1 MTASFPNMSKPL
13 MAQLHPLTLSF
24 RNPEVERAFASH
36 LVPRLRVQGRA
47 AIVFGTFVYLL
58 SGFLDRLLVPPE
70 YQLLAWVF
78 RLSALAYAG
87 LVFTLTFHPA
97 FERYNRL
104 PLGTTGLAVGLSVVA
119 ILYLQPIDSTA
130 YFYPSLILTT
140 FYTYN
145 FIGTRFIYALTIDI
159 IVVLTYNL
167 VFGLVLE
174 YPMQVLLTHNFFIV
188 SANLMGGGA
197 GYLAEYQRRQ
207 VFIREMELDSE
218 RRHHL
223 QRSLHD
229 RLTGLPNRELLED
242 RIAQLLVRSRR
253 DSATHAG
260 LFIDLDGFKPV
271 NDRLGHDRG
280 DIVLREIARRMV
292 ATVRQTD
299 TVARLGGDEFFVLI
313 PDIDVPARAGLLA
326 DKLLTAIA
334 EPIPDMPE
342 AGGIGASIGI
352 CLFSGGAR
360 LPDNPEQIIRA
371 ADQAMYQAKAAGKHR
386 HAFAEE
392 REIHGTSQATW

>member
-1 MTASFPNMSKPL
+1 MSKPI

-24 RNPEVERAFASH
+24 RKPEVERAFASH

-58 SGFLDRLLVPPE
+58 SGFLDRMLVPPE
-70 YQLLAWVF
+70 YQILAWVF
-78 RLSALAYAG
+78 RLSALAYAW
-87 LVFTLTFHPA
+87 LVFALTFHPA
-97 FERYNRL
+97 FERFNRL

-119 ILYLQPIDSTA
+119 ILYLQPPDSTA

-145 FIGTRFIYALTIDI
+145 FIGTRFVYALIIDI
-159 IVVLTYNL
+159 IVLLTYNL
-167 VFGLVLE
+167 VFGVVLE
-174 YPMQVLLTHNFFIV
+174 YPLQVLLTHNFFIV
-188 SANLMGGGA
+188 SANLMGGAA

-207 VFIREMELDSE
+207 VFIREMELDGE

-242 RIAQLLVRSRR
+242 RIAQLLAGSRR

-260 LFIDLDGFKPV
+260 LFIDLDGFKQV

-292 ATVRQTD
+292 AAVRQTD

-313 PDIDVPARAGLLA
+313 PDIDVPARAGLFA
-326 DKLLTAIA
+326 DKLLAAIA

-360 LPDNPEQIIRA
+360 LPD
-371 ADQAMYQAKAAGKHR
+371 
-386 HAFAEE
+386 
-392 REIHGTSQATW
+392 

>member
-1 MTASFPNMSKPL
+1 M

-24 RNPEVERAFASH
+24 RDPEVERAFASH

-47 AIVFGTFVYLL
+47 AILVGTFVYLL
-58 SGFLDRLLVPPE
+58 SGFLDGLLVPPE
-70 YQLLAWVF
+70 YQVFAWVF
-78 RLSALAYAG
+78 RLSALGYAG
-87 LVFTLTFHPA
+87 LVFALTFHPA
-97 FERYNRL
+97 FERFNRL

-119 ILYLQPIDSTA
+119 ILHLQPPEATA

-145 FIGTRFIYALTIDI
+145 FIGTRFIYALAIDI

-167 VFGLVLE
+167 VFGIVHD
-174 YPMQVLLTHNFFIV
+174 YPMPILLTHNFFII

-207 VFIREMELDSE
+207 VFLREMELDGE

-242 RIAQLLVRSRR
+242 RIAQLLARSRR
-253 DSATHAG
+253 AGATHAG
-260 LFIDLDGFKPV
+260 LFVDLDGFKPV
-271 NDRLGHDRG
+271 NDRLRHDRG

-313 PDIDVPARAGLLA
+313 HDIDVPARAGLLA
-326 DKLLTAIA
+326 DKLLAAIA
-334 EPIPDMPE
+334 EPIADMPE

-352 CLFSGGAR
+352 CLFTGGAS
-360 LPDNPEQIIRA
+360 LPDDAEQIIRA

-386 HAFAEE
+386 HVFADE
-392 REIHGTSQATW
+392 RRIHGTSQTAW

>member
-1 MTASFPNMSKPL
+1 MSKPM

-24 RNPEVERAFASH
+24 RDPEVERAFASH

-47 AIVFGTFVYLL
+47 AILVGTFVYLL
-58 SGFLDRLLVPPE
+58 SGFLDGLLVPPE
-70 YQLLAWVF
+70 YQVFAWVF
-78 RLSALAYAG
+78 RLSALGYAG
-87 LVFTLTFHPA
+87 LVFALTFHPA
-97 FERYNRL
+97 FERFNRL

-119 ILYLQPIDSTA
+119 ILHLQPPEATA

-145 FIGTRFIYALTIDI
+145 FIGTRFIYALAIDI

-167 VFGLVLE
+167 VFGIVHD
-174 YPMQVLLTHNFFIV
+174 YPMPILLTHNFFII

-207 VFIREMELDSE
+207 VFLREMELDGE

-242 RIAQLLVRSRR
+242 RIAQLLARSRR
-253 DSATHAG
+253 AGATHAG
-260 LFIDLDGFKPV
+260 LFVDLDGFKPV

-313 PDIDVPARAGLLA
+313 HDIDVPARAGLLA
-326 DKLLTAIA
+326 DKLLAAIA
-334 EPIPDMPE
+334 EPIADMPE

-352 CLFSGGAR
+352 CLFTGGAS
-360 LPDNPEQIIRA
+360 LPDDAEQIIRA

-386 HAFAEE
+386 HVFADE
-392 REIHGTSQATW
+392 RRIHGTSQTAW

>member
-1 MTASFPNMSKPL
+1 M

-24 RNPEVERAFASH
+24 RDPEVERAFASH
-36 LVPRLRVQGRA
+36 MVPRLRVQGRA
-47 AIVFGTFVYLL
+47 AILVGTFVYLL
-58 SGFLDRLLVPPE
+58 SGFLDGLLVPPE
-70 YQLLAWVF
+70 YQVFAWVF
-78 RLSALAYAG
+78 RLSALTYAG
-87 LVFTLTFHPA
+87 LVFALTFHPA

-104 PLGTTGLAVGLSVVA
+104 PLATTGLAVGLSIIA
-119 ILYLQPIDSTA
+119 ILYLQPLEATA
-130 YFYPSLILTT
+130 YFYPALILST

-145 FIGTRFIYALTIDI
+145 FIGTRFIYALAIDI

-167 VFGLVLE
+167 VFGIVHD
-174 YPMQVLLTHNFFIV
+174 YPMQILLTHNFFII

-207 VFIREMELDSE
+207 VFLREMELDGE

-242 RIAQLLVRSRR
+242 RVAQLLARSRR
-253 DSATHAG
+253 AGATHAG

-313 PDIDVPARAGLLA
+313 HDIDVPARAGLLA
-326 DKLLTAIA
+326 DKLLAAIA
-334 EPIPDMPE
+334 EPIADMPE

-360 LPDNPEQIIRA
+360 LPDDAEQIIRA

-386 HAFAEE
+386 HVFADE
-392 REIHGTSQATW
+392 RRIHGTSQAAW